1 MAEIR
6 RVLGSPRRLLLLLAL
21 MLLAAYWLS
30 PPDRWGSAMEYRDA
44 QREFLASYAGKSTRE
59 IYDDLYA
66 ETDGGSYLVGQPGAI
81 FQKAAYQVEFDA
93 RLQAICSKA
102 ENLST
107 VSIFAGSPY
116 SQANVKKTAADY
128 ARLEGLPLTLGL
140 DRPVLALMENGKSDF
155 LVGIWMLAVVYA
167 FLAERRRGLWNVV
180 CASPRGRGA
189 LPLWRLATLGLGALL
204 GVSAITFTELALTY
218 SIHGGIQELG
228 RYIQSIE
235 LFFGFTY
242 PMTIGQFWL
251 FYLSLRILG
260 AFVLGLV
267 MWLMFEVFSD
277 RRMAAAI
284 LAGGL
289 GLELAMTK
297 VAGGE
302 GYLRVINLFSFLQ
315 PRNLVTDYENLNL
328 FGKPVGQLTLVAW
341 AALVLSVLSLMVIFW
356 RYARRRPTDGY
367 AWLDKVSQ
375 WFTNL
380 VAPLGYHTG
389 LLRHTFHQIFSVG
402 RGAVILLAAL
412 AVGFTLAEPRIHS
425 ENDAVAIQLESYQ
438 RQAQGPLTQETW
450 DKLEIWETK
459 LAENQEIYAQLQSDR
474 ESGIL
479 SQRDFEEQSAPYS
492 NLWAVEAAL
501 PQFRAYLEDISTR
514 ENPHV
519 MPQWVYITLLDEH
532 TSLQA
537 LCLVVTLLVF
547 VFQSGAQKSSGMGKS
562 QEATPLGRTRLKVIQ
577 HLAAWMVTALFCA
590 MIWGFQF
597 GRLWFGYGSGLPF
610 VTAPA
615 GCLTFLSDAG
625 NATILGYWGMEV
637 LKKTL
642 LTCGFSSLILVVT
655 KEVSR

>member
-21 MLLAAYWLS
+21 MLLAAYWLA

-44 QREFLASYAGKSTRE
+44 QREFLAGYAGKSTQE
-59 IYDDLYA
+59 IYDDLYT
-66 ETDGGSYLVGQPGAI
+66 ETDGGSYSVGQPGAI

-93 RLQAICSKA
+93 RLQAIRSKA

-116 SQANVKKTAADY
+116 SQANVRKTAADY
-128 ARLEGLPLTLGL
+128 ARLEGLSLTLGL

-189 LPLWRLATLGLGALL
+189 LPAWRLAALGLGAVL
-204 GVSAITFTELALTY
+204 GVSAITLTELLLSY

-228 RYIQSIE
+228 RYVQSIE

-251 FYLSLRILG
+251 FYLGIRTLG

-267 MWLMFEVFSD
+267 MCLMFEVFSD
-277 RRMAAAI
+277 RRMAEAV
-284 LAGGL
+284 LGG
-289 GLELAMTK
+289 ELAMTK

-341 AALVLSVLSLMVIFW
+341 AALVLSVLSVTVIFW

-367 AWLDKVSQ
+367 AWLDKLSQ

-380 VAPLGYHTG
+380 MAPLGYHTG

-438 RQAQGPLTQETW
+438 RQAQGPLTHETW
-450 DKLEIWETK
+450 DKLENWEKK
-459 LAENQEIYAQLQSDR
+459 LAENQTIYAKLLSDR
-474 ESGIL
+474 ENGNI
-479 SQRDFEEQSAPYS
+479 SQREFEEQSAPYS

-501 PQFRAYLEDISTR
+501 PQFRAYLEDIATR

-532 TSLQA
+532 TSLQV

-577 HLAAWMVTALFCA
+577 HLAAWLVTALFCA
-590 MIWGFQF
+590 IIWGFQF
-597 GRLWFGYGSGLPF
+597 GRLWLSYGSGLPF

-615 GCLTFLSDAG
+615 GCLTFLADTG
-625 NATILGYWGMEV
+625 NATILGYWGMKV

-642 LTCGFSSLILVVT
+642 LTCGFSSLILLVT

>member
-21 MLLAAYWLS
+21 MLLAAYWLA

-44 QREFLASYAGKSTRE
+44 QREFLAGYAGKSTQE
-59 IYDDLYA
+59 IYDDLYT
-66 ETDGGSYLVGQPGAI
+66 ETDGGSYSVGQPGAI

-93 RLQAICSKA
+93 RLQAIRSKA

-116 SQANVKKTAADY
+116 SQANVRKTAADY
-128 ARLEGLPLTLGL
+128 ARLEGLSLTLGL

-189 LPLWRLATLGLGALL
+189 LPAWRLAALGLGAVL
-204 GVSAITFTELALTY
+204 GVSAITLTELLLSY

-228 RYIQSIE
+228 RYVQSIE

-251 FYLSLRILG
+251 FYLGIRTLG

-267 MWLMFEVFSD
+267 MCLMFEVFSD
-277 RRMAAAI
+277 RRMAEAV
-284 LAGGL
+284 LGG
-289 GLELAMTK
+289 ELAMTK

-341 AALVLSVLSLMVIFW
+341 AALVLSVLSVTVIFW

-367 AWLDKVSQ
+367 AWLDKLSQ

-380 VAPLGYHTG
+380 MAPLGYHTG

-450 DKLEIWETK
+450 DKLENWEKK
-459 LAENQEIYAQLQSDR
+459 LAENQTIYAKLLSDR
-474 ESGIL
+474 ENGNI
-479 SQRDFEEQSAPYS
+479 SQREFEEQSAPYS

-501 PQFRAYLEDISTR
+501 PQFRAYLEDIATR

-519 MPQWVYITLLDEH
+519 MPQWMYITLLDEH
-532 TSLQA
+532 TSLQV

-577 HLAAWMVTALFCA
+577 HLAAWLVTALFCA
-590 MIWGFQF
+590 IIWGFQF
-597 GRLWFGYGSGLPF
+597 GRLWLSYGSGLPF

-615 GCLTFLSDAG
+615 GCLTFLADTG
-625 NATILGYWGMEV
+625 NATILGYWGMKV

-642 LTCGFSSLILVVT
+642 LTCGFSSLILLVT